1 MCFRQSDDF
10 KALIRIESD
19 VTVNTGEDANTANAA
34 GRYATALF
42 ELAKTSGAAE
52 AVEADLSA
60 FRAALGESSELAEVL
75 ASPLYSAEEKAGVLS
90 AMAGKAKFHEL
101 TKNAFG
107 VAADNG
113 RAGELGAMASAYAAL
128 ATADRGVLS
137 ADVATAAALTK
148 KQTEALQASLKS
160 ALGRDVEVRTEVRP
174 ELLGGLIVKVGSRM
188 FDSSLRTKLDG
199 MKNAMKEA

>member
-1 MCFRQSDDF
+1 M
-10 KALIRIESD
+10 
-19 VTVNTGEDANTANAA
+19 NTGEDAMTANAA
-34 GRYATALF
+34 ARYATAVF
-42 ELAKTSGAAE
+42 ELAKTSGAVD

-60 FRAALGESSELAEVL
+60 FRAALDESSELAEVL
-75 ASPLYSAEEKAGVLS
+75 ASPLYSAEEKTGVLS
-90 AMAGKAKFHEL
+90 ALADKAKFNEL

-107 VAADNG
+107 VAAGNG
-113 RAGELGAMASAYAAL
+113 RAGDLGDVARVFAAL
-128 ATADRGVLS
+128 AAEDRGVLS

-148 KQTEALQASLKS
+148 KQTEALTASLKS
-160 ALGRDVEVRTEVRP
+160 AYGRDIEVRTEVRP

>member
-1 MCFRQSDDF
+1 M
-10 KALIRIESD
+10 
-19 VTVNTGEDANTANAA
+19 NTGEDANTANAA

-75 ASPLYSAEEKAGVLS
+75 ASPLYSSEEKAGVLS
-90 AMAGKAKFHEL
+90 AMADKAKYHEL

-107 VAADNG
+107 VAANNS

-128 ATADRGVLS
+128 AAADRGILS

-160 ALGRDVEVRTEVRP
+160 ALGRGVEVRTEVRP

>member
-1 MCFRQSDDF
+1 M
-10 KALIRIESD
+10 LIRIESD
-19 VTVNTGEDANTANAA
+19 VTVNTGNDAMTATAA

-60 FRAALGESSELAEVL
+60 FRAALAESSELAEAL
-75 ASPLYSAEEKAGVLS
+75 ASPLYSVEEKTGVLAALS
-90 AMAGKAKFHEL
+90 DKAGFNEL

-107 VAADNG
+107 TAATNG
-113 RAGELGAMASAYAAL
+113 RAGELGAMAEAYAAL
-128 ATADRGVLS
+128 AAEDRGVLS

-148 KQTEALQASLKS
+148 KQTEALAASLKS
-160 ALGRDVEVRTEVRP
+160 AYGRDIEVRTEVRP

>member
-1 MCFRQSDDF
+1 M
-10 KALIRIESD
+10 
-19 VTVNTGEDANTANAA
+19 NTGEDGMTANAA

-42 ELAKTSGAAE
+42 ELAKTSGAAD

-60 FRAALGESSELAEVL
+60 FRAALAESPELAEAL
-75 ASPLYSAEEKAGVLS
+75 ASPLYSAEEKTGVLS
-90 AMAGKAKFHEL
+90 ALADKAGFNDL

-107 VAADNG
+107 VAAMNG
-113 RAGELGAMASAYAAL
+113 RAGELGELAKAFAAL
-128 ATADRGVLS
+128 AAADRGIMS

-148 KQTEALQASLKS
+148 KQTEALTASLKS
-160 ALGRDVEVRTEVRP
+160 AYGRDVEVRTQVRP

-199 MKNAMKEA
+199 MKTAMKEA

>member
-1 MCFRQSDDF
+1 M
-10 KALIRIESD
+10 
-19 VTVNTGEDANTANAA
+19 NTGEDANTANAA

-75 ASPLYSAEEKAGVLS
+75 ASPLYSSEEKAGVLS

-107 VAADNG
+107 VAANNS

-128 ATADRGVLS
+128 AAADRGILS

>member
-1 MCFRQSDDF
+1 M
-10 KALIRIESD
+10 
-19 VTVNTGEDANTANAA
+19 NTGEDAMTANAA

-42 ELAKTSGAAE
+42 ELAKTSGAAD

-60 FRAALGESSELAEVL
+60 FRAALAESSELAEAL
-75 ASPLYSAEEKAGVLS
+75 ASPLYSADEKTGVLVALADKAG
-90 AMAGKAKFHEL
+90 FNDL

-107 VAADNG
+107 VAARNG
-113 RAGELGAMASAYAAL
+113 RAGELGDMAKTFAAL
-128 ATADRGVLS
+128 AAADRGVVA
-137 ADVATAAALTK
+137 ADVVTAAALTK
-148 KQTEALQASLKS
+148 KQTEALAASLKS
-160 ALGRDVEVRTEVRP
+160 AFGREIEERTDVRP